1 MLLPSLYTCMIN
13 IFLYEEK
20 ENKLT
25 IKGSEKLL
33 GSIDI
38 IGAGP
43 SGLFCAYILSIN
55 GYNVHL
61 FERGKCVEERK
72 IDVQNFW
79 DNNKL
84 NLNSNVLFG
93 EGGAGTFSDGKLMTN
108 IKDKDGLISLVLKI
122 FYENGAKEDILY

>member
-1 MLLPSLYTCMIN
+1 MIRVKNVKVSVLNDDLFLGVQKKVKTSNFKIIKILHKSIDARNKNDIFYVYDVVIDSNEKIHLNDN

-33 GSIDI
+33 DSIDI

-61 FERGKCVEERK
+61 FERGKCVE
-72 IDVQNFW
+72 
-79 DNNKL
+79 
-84 NLNSNVLFG
+84 
-93 EGGAGTFSDGKLMTN
+93 
-108 IKDKDGLISLVLKI
+108 
-122 FYENGAKEDILY
+122 